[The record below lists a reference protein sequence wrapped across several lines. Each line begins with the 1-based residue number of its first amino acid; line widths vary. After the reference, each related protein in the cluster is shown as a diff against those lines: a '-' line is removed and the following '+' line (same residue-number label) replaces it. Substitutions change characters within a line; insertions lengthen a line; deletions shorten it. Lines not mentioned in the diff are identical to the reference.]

1 MNKEAVKAILEKAL
15 RHEATPEEY
24 SKLMEWIKTDE
35 DHELSALIGDHI
47 AAQQQRTTVAAD
59 ETYDHAYWNKLC
71 LEIIRKDVYSTG
83 LPFAY
88 PEKRVFR
95 LPTLR
100 RKYWAAASILILL
113 GAASFFWMNYG
124 KTNNEKN
131 VKNELAAKPDVQP
144 GRNKA
149 VLILADGSSIQLDS
163 TGNSQIA
170 ADSGVM
176 VNQKGGRLE
185 YIAAAEKS
193 NRSHQYNILSTPRG
207 GQYQLV
213 LPDGSQVWL
222 NAASSIKY
230 PIVFPG
236 DTRTVEVTGE
246 VYFDVKKDAARP
258 FIVKGGGQEVQVLGT
273 AFNMNIYEDEP
284 SKKITLIDGA
294 VQVQSLE
301 ASTQQQPRWKATLKP
316 GQQAKVNRTT
326 NTMDVVVA
334 DTDAVTAW
342 KNGLFHTR
350 KTDIGELMRQIG
362 RWYDVEVNLAQL
374 PPGKTIPT
382 FSGSINRNLTLSQ
395 IVQILELSD
404 VKVKIEGKQIT
415 ILP

>member
-35 DHELSALIGDHI
+35 DYELSALIGDHI
-47 AAQQQRTTVAAD
+47 ASAQQLTTGEAD
-59 ETYDHAYWNKLC
+59 EAYDHDYWNKLC
-71 LEIIRKDVYSTG
+71 LEIISKDVYGIG

-88 PEKRVFR
+88 PEKTITR
-95 LPTLR
+95 LPFLR
-100 RKYWAAASILILL
+100 RKYWAAASILVLL
-113 GAASFFWMNYG
+113 GAATFFWLYNE
-124 KTNNEKN
+124 KTNTEKDI
-131 VKNELAAKPDVQP
+131 KKELAATQDVQP
-144 GRNKA
+144 GKNKA

-163 TGNSQIA
+163 TGNSQIT

-176 VNQKGGRLE
+176 VNKKGGRLE
-185 YIAAAEKS
+185 YIAAAEIP
-193 NRSHQYNILSTPRG
+193 NRSDQYNTLSTPRG

-222 NAASSIKY
+222 NAASSIRY
-230 PIVFPG
+230 PIAFP
-236 DTRTVEVTGE
+236 DDSRTVEVTGE

-294 VQVQSLE
+294 VQVKPME
-301 ASTQQQPRWKATLKP
+301 ASIQQQPRWKATLKP
-316 GQQAKVNRTT
+316 GQQAKVNRAT

-334 DTDAVTAW
+334 DTEAVIAW

-350 KTDIGELMRQIG
+350 KTDIAELMRQIG

-374 PPGKTIPT
+374 PPEKTIPT